1 MNELKAVVMAGGEGT
16 RLRPLTSNQPKPM
29 VSILSKPVM
38 EHIIELLKGHGI
50 TDTVVTLQFLP
61 QVIKSY
67 FGEGTDLGV
76 TLSYAIEE
84 TPLGTAGSVKNAE
97 GYLDETFI
105 VISGDVVTD
114 IDISQVIDFH
124 KKKKAL
130 ATLTLKS
137 VENPREFGV
146 VITGKD
152 GRIQKFLEKP
162 TWGEVFSDT
171 INTGIYVLEPEVFD
185 YIPADKP
192 FDFSRDL
199 FPLLLKEGK
208 SLYGCT
214 VKGYWCDIGN
224 VQQYI
229 QVHQDIL
236 ERKVKIEPGGIKMLE
251 DIWVG
256 KGSFIDP
263 TADLSGPIVIG
274 QNVKIGAGA
283 KVGKY
288 SVIGNNVI
296 IDKEAQTYRS
306 IILENS
312 FVGSQARLYG
322 CVIGRSCDVKRGA
335 RLEQGVVVG
344 DECNI
349 GEGAVINHDVK
360 IYPFKVVDA
369 GAIVN
374 TSIIW
379 ESRGMRSLFG
389 KQGVSGLINIDI
401 TPELAVRLAMAYGTY
416 LPKDAHVMVSRDANR
431 ASRMIKRAIVAG
443 LNATGIHCRDLRV
456 APTCINRFN
465 VHTSRCVGG
474 IHVRVSP
481 FGPQFLEIKFFNSEG
496 IDVDEETQRNIERYY
511 FRGSYRRV
519 FYSEV
524 GEILF
529 PARTTQFY
537 ADGLL
542 KAINREIIRDAK
554 LKVVVDYAY
563 GSASLMMP
571 VLIGNLGCD
580 VISLHAF
587 TDEDKTT
594 ISGEEFEEH
603 MRELSNTVNV
613 FKADFGI
620 LIDSACEKVYLVDEK
635 GRNISPDDLLHLL
648 VKLVCLFEKKGKIAT
663 PLTASS
669 VVEEI
674 AGRHGRNVLRV
685 KMSPRALMEG
695 ALRRDAIFAGAQGGG
710 FIFPKFLP
718 SYDATMTFCK
728 ILEFLAKAKKP
739 LSELIDSLPEY
750 HLAHKSIFCPWEQK
764 GLVMRRL
771 MERAK
776 GKKVELIDG
785 IKIYDTQRWALILP
799 DPEEP
804 IFRIY
809 AEADSDKRAKSE
821 VDSYVKFVTEIATS

>member
-1 MNELKAVVMAGGEGT
+1 MKAVVMAGGEGT

-29 VSILSKPVM
+29 VSMVNKPVM
-38 EHIIELLKGHGI
+38 EHIIKLLKGHGI
-50 TDTVVTLQFLP
+50 TDIVVTLQFLP

-76 TLSYAIEE
+76 TLSYSIEE

-97 GYLDETFI
+97 RHLDETFI

-124 KKKKAL
+124 KKKKSL

-137 VENPREFGV
+137 VENPLEFGV
-146 VITGKD
+146 VIADKD
-152 GRIQKFLEKP
+152 GQIQKFLEKP
-162 TWGEVFSDT
+162 TWGEIFSDT
-171 INTGIYVLEPEVFD
+171 INTGIYVLEPEIFD

-192 FDFSRDL
+192 FDFSKDL

-208 SLYGCT
+208 PPCGC
-214 VKGYWCDIGN
+214 VVEGYWCDIGN

-229 QVHQDIL
+229 QAHQDIL
-236 ERKVKIEPGGIKMLE
+236 ERKAKIEPNGIKMLE
-251 DIWVG
+251 NIWVG

-263 TADLSGPIVIG
+263 TVDLSGPVVIG

-288 SVIGNNVI
+288 SIIGNNVI

-322 CVIGRSCDVKRGA
+322 CVVGRSCNVKKSA
-335 RLEQGVVVG
+335 RLEQGVVIG

-349 GEGAVINHDVK
+349 GESAVVNHDVK

-416 LPKDAHVMVSRDANR
+416 LSKDTHVMVSRDANR

-465 VHTSRCVGG
+465 IHTSRCVGG
-474 IHVRVSP
+474 VHVRVSP
-481 FGPQFLEIKFFNSEG
+481 FDPQFLEIKFFDSEG
-496 IDVDEETQRNIERYY
+496 IDIDEGTQRNIERHY
-511 FRGSYRRV
+511 FREDYRRV

-524 GEILF
+524 GEVLF

-542 KAINREIIRDAK
+542 KAVDKELIRDAK
-554 LKVVVDYAY
+554 FKVVVDYAY

-571 VLIGNLGCD
+571 ILIGNLGCD
-580 VISLHAF
+580 VVSLHAF

-603 MRELSNTVNV
+603 MRELSNTVSM
-613 FKADFGI
+613 FKADLGI
-620 LIDSACEKVYLVDEK
+620 LIDSACEKVYLVDER
-635 GRNISPDDLLHLL
+635 GRDVSPDDLLHLL
-648 VKLVCLFEKKGKIAT
+648 VRLACLFEGKGKIAV
-663 PLTASS
+663 PLTTSS

-674 AGRHGRNVLRV
+674 ANRHGRKVLRTKV
-685 KMSPRALMEG
+685 SPKALME
-695 ALRRDAIFAGAQGGG
+695 ASLRSDVIFAGAQGGG

-728 ILEFLAKAKKP
+728 ILEFLAKAKNP
-739 LSELIDSLPEY
+739 LSKLIDSLPEY
-750 HLAHKSIFCPWEQK
+750 HLAHRSVFCPWEQK

-776 GKKVELIDG
+776 DKKVELIDG
-785 IKIYDTQRWALILP
+785 IKIYDTHRWALVLP

-804 IFRIY
+804 IFRVY

-821 VDSYVKFVTEIATS
+821 VNNYVKFVTEIAES